1 MENNPYNLKKYE
13 VDWKEKEKPPAGYLD
28 TDAFL
33 KFLNRKGV
41 KIDRADNLP
50 RFGNNNDIKMIKVT
64 RDGKYGSV
72 PTFYYPPSDSKIEE
86 IKLNLKNNN
95 NSLAGRETLK
105 KKKLEILRIFDNAK
119 DDAETRTSI
128 AYKVSKKLGVNCNR
142 KLVRKLLD
150 DKRSSQLKKLK
161 KKG

>member
-119 DDAETRTSI
+119 NDTETRTSI
-128 AYKVSKKLGVNCNR
+128 AHKVSKKLGVNCNR

-161 KKG
+161 KIG

>member
-1 MENNPYNLKKYE
+1 MERNPWNLKKYE

-161 KKG
+161 KIG

>member
-1 MENNPYNLKKYE
+1 
-13 VDWKEKEKPPAGYLD
+13 
-28 TDAFL
+28 
-33 KFLNRKGV
+33 
-41 KIDRADNLP
+41 
-50 RFGNNNDIKMIKVT
+50 MIKVT

-161 KKG
+161 KIG